1 MILFTAKISSKHQEK
16 LTTNYPNQT
25 FIFCENQ
32 VEVEQHISEAVVVVT
47 FGSGL
52 TADLIKRAE
61 QLKWIMVLSA
71 GMENLPLKEIEE
83 KEIFVTN
90 TRGIHKTP
98 MAEYAIS
105 MLLQVYREGKVMM
118 KNEQEHIWDKS
129 VRMKEMTEKTMLI
142 AGTGAIGQEVA
153 RLAKAFHMRTIG
165 VSRSGRPVSFFD
177 ENYTQGEID
186 QLLPEADFV
195 VSVLPSTDETKGFF
209 TYEHFQQ
216 LPAHAVFLNMGRGNV
231 VPSEV
236 LLKAILNK
244 EIAHA
249 VLDVFEEEPLP
260 EDHAF
265 WQEDNITITPHISG
279 VSPVYMVRALE
290 IFEPNLDTFLSGKG
304 TYINEIDPARGY

>member
-16 LTTNYPNQT
+16 LTAKYPNQN
-25 FIFCENQ
+25 FIFSDNQ
-32 VEVEQHISEAVVVVT
+32 AEIEQYISEAVIIVT

-52 TADLIKRAE
+52 TADLIKRAG
-61 QLKWIMVLSA
+61 QLEWIMVLSA
-71 GMENLPLKEIEE
+71 GLENLPLKEIEE
-83 KEIFVTN
+83 KEILVTN
-90 TRGIHKTP
+90 TRGIHKIP

-105 MLLQVYREGKVMM
+105 MLLQVYRQGKVIM
-118 KNEQEHIWDKS
+118 KNEQEHTWDKS
-129 VRMKEMTEKTMLI
+129 VRMKEITDKTILI

-153 RLAKAFHMRTIG
+153 RLAKAFNMRTIG
-165 VSRSGRPVSFFD
+165 ISRSGKPVDFFD
-177 ENYTQGEID
+177 ENYAQDDIG
-186 QLLPEADFV
+186 QLLPKADFV
-195 VSVLPSTDETKGFF
+195 VSVLPSTNETKGFF

-265 WQEDNITITPHISG
+265 WHEENITITPHISG